1 MPTFHRRVENN
12 TIIIGVEVAI
22 AEGQPGR
29 RVGAKVDTG
38 ATVTS
43 VTGRLVDTLGAVP
56 VGTGSF
62 TPANGIPQE
71 ADIYGLHVAVPVGTE
86 PVFLVGGHLTVVE
99 LPAEYQPAD
108 HDVLLGMDLLQRFH
122 ITMWSGNFIMSN

>member
-1 MPTFHRRVENN
+1 MPTFHKRVENN

-29 RVGAKVDTG
+29 RFGAKVDTG
-38 ATVTS
+38 ATVTGI
-43 VTGRLVDTLGAVP
+43 TGGLVNTIGAEP

-62 TPANGIPQE
+62 TPANGIPEE
-71 ADIYGLHVAVPVGTE
+71 ANIYGLHVAVPVDTE

-99 LPAEYQPAD
+99 LPEEYQPDD
-108 HDVLLGMDLLQRFH
+108 HDVLLGMDLLQQFH
-122 ITMWSGNFIMSN
+122 ITMWNGNFIMSN